1 MLNAVHKEH
10 MMGKLYYQFG
20 AVEDSDE
27 LDNFVECNGVNYTC
41 ELQEEFEE
49 ELEARGYTG
58 LKAERM
64 SSDPVLYYYDK
75 DGYVAYYDT
84 EAQEGHMPK

>member
-1 MLNAVHKEH
+1 
-10 MMGKLYYQFG
+10 MGKLYYQFG
-20 AVEDSDE
+20 AIEDSDE
-27 LDNFVECNGVNYTC
+27 LDSFVEYNRVNYSC

-49 ELEARGYTG
+49 ELEARGYKG
-58 LKAERM
+58 LQVQRM
-64 SSDPVLYYYDK
+64 SGDPVLYYYNR

>member
-1 MLNAVHKEH
+1 
-10 MMGKLYYQFG
+10 MGKLYYQFG

-27 LDNFVECNGVNYTC
+27 LDNFVEYNRVNYTC

-58 LKAERM
+58 LKTERM
-64 SSDPVLYYYDK
+64 SGDTVLYYYNR